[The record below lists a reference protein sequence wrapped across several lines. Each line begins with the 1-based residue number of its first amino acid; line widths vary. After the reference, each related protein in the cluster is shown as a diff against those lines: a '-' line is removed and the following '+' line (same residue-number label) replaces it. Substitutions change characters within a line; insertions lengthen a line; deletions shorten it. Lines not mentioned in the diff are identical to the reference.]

1 MSIVYGILA
10 GGNGSRMKS
19 DIPKPLQEVSKED
32 TLLSLLVRNIKEV
45 DKSAQIAINC
55 GFGTTQEQVADY
67 IHGVLCHRF
76 GEIQIVTNDSKPNGT
91 GQGVQR
97 VYDTLKDDS
106 RKSWDYMGV
115 FYGDVPSDTHS
126 IDKLRSSIV
135 GEKRQI
141 GLGAII
147 GSFDTLNPTGK
158 GRLVVDDNGLVRKI
172 IEEKDCDSEEERQIT
187 LVNSGMGIFS
197 REVLDTYFAQNHSGY
212 QGEWPFTNIVS
223 MLGSQYNFSHTQLC
237 ENPLNYGANN
247 PEELQKI
254 RDFLKLFQ

>member
-1 MSIVYGILA
+1 MYGILA

-19 DIPKPLQEVSKED
+19 NIPKPLQEVSEKD

-45 DKSAQIAINC
+45 DESAQIAINC

-67 IHGVLCHRF
+67 VDKVLCDRF

-97 VYDTLKDDS
+97 VYDSLEDNS

-115 FYGDVPSDTHS
+115 FYGDVPSDIKS
-126 IDKLRSSIV
+126 IDRLRSSIV

-141 GLGAII
+141 GLDAII
-147 GSFDTLNPTGK
+147 GSFDTLNPIGK
-158 GRLVVDDNGLVRKI
+158 GRLVVHHNGLVRRI
-172 IEEKDCDSEEERQIT
+172 IEEKDCSEEEKQIT
-187 LVNSGMGIFS
+187 IVNSGMGIFS
-197 REVLDTYFAQNHSGY
+197 REVLDTYFTQNHLSY

-223 MLGSQYNFSHTQLC
+223 MLGGQYNFSHSQLE

-254 RDFLKLFQ
+254 RDFLKSFQ